1 VEMHCD
7 ITERNVT

>member
-1 VEMHCD
+1 MHCD